1 MSTHPHPKI
10 SRAPSFPLIW
20 VVPIVAVL
28 IGAYMGFEELHSR
41 GPTITIEFAD
51 GSGVEAGRT
60 ILEYKGV
67 NAGTVRSVDLT
78 PDLKTVI
85 VKIRLKK
92 EAQDLAVQG
101 SKFWILHPEIG
112 LGGIHGLDTLVTGVR
127 LNVRP
132 GTGPAA
138 KEFRGL
144 DQTPPPEAAT
154 GRTFMLVS
162 DKLGSLATG
171 SPVLY
176 RQLKVG
182 EVEAS
187 RLSDDSR
194 SVIIRIHIDPIYSDL
209 VRKDTKFWN
218 AGGLSFKVGLLGAS
232 LKESSLESLISGG
245 VAFATPTDEH
255 GQVAPPA
262 EEGTVFNLA
271 PDADKDWLRW
281 SPSIPIEA
289 QEVAPASSPEKALL
303 PSILKH

>member
-1 MSTHPHPKI
+1 
-10 SRAPSFPLIW
+10 
-20 VVPIVAVL
+20 
-28 IGAYMGFEELHSR
+28 
-41 GPTITIEFAD
+41 
-51 GSGVEAGRT
+51 
-60 ILEYKGV
+60 
-67 NAGTVRSVDLT
+67 
-78 PDLKTVI
+78 
-85 VKIRLKK
+85 
-92 EAQDLAVQG
+92 
-101 SKFWILHPEIG
+101 
-112 LGGIHGLDTLVTGVR
+112 
-127 LNVRP
+127 
-132 GTGPAA
+132 
-138 KEFRGL
+138 
-144 DQTPPPEAAT
+144 
-154 GRTFMLVS
+154 MLVS